1 MRNLTSVSRHNLFDH
16 FTGDA
21 SSVDDYYENLRRQD
35 KATTVPQRELKR
47 GRSDGH
53 PMP

>member
-1 MRNLTSVSRHNLFDH
+1 MRGNLMSRHNLFDH

-21 SSVDDYYENLRRQD
+21 TSVDDYYENLRLRHKTVTMPGRQHG
-35 KATTVPQRELKR
+35 R
-47 GRSDGH
+47 GDGH